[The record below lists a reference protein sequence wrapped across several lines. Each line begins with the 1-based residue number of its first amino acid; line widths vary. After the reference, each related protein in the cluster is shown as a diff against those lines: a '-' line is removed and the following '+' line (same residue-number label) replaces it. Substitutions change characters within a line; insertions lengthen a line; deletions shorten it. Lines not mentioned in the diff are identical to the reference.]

1 MLGVQWSPQRRTGGF
16 CGGDFVVSC
25 QPVPLTVCDPRMN
38 TGFAEALQART
49 RDVLDHC
56 TSCGRCFEICPMP
69 APAGLA
75 DHDARA
81 VVGGVL
87 DIIRGGKGTPDAE
100 RWAQVCSGSGH
111 CIPECPESVNPRFM
125 LALTRVAIQRRATA
139 AEQRARGSAA
149 FANMGRGVRV
159 LSRMQL
165 PAEVLRGFR
174 HAEPAAAPPDV
185 VFYTG
190 CNVLKTP
197 HIVLLSLDI
206 LDALGVTYRV
216 MGGPG
221 DCCGVLQFRA
231 GDFDASGRIA
241 YRTTDRFAATGAAK
255 VLAWCPTCTIQIG
268 ENVLPGRGASGKPA
282 YDYEAFVV
290 YLAGQLDRLRPLL
303 RYKVSKRVGLH
314 EHPGVPGVFESAIS
328 ILKAI
333 PGLEYV
339 ELEQTRAGYMC
350 NTLQPLPAFKREM
363 HRTLLQAAAAA
374 KVDALAGVYHA
385 CHRELCSHETDWP
398 FEVVNFLELIGESMG
413 ITRVD
418 RFKRL
423 KKMQDADAILA
434 EVMDLAAQH
443 GLNLEEVRAVIEKDL
458 LGEQPLPL
466 QSAGAARG
474 TASAP
479 G

>member
-1 MLGVQWSPQRRTGGF
+1 MSA
-16 CGGDFVVSC
+16 S
-25 QPVPLTVCDPRMN
+25 
-38 TGFAEALQART
+38 FAEALQART
-49 RDVLDHC
+49 QEVLDRC
-56 TSCGRCFEICPMP
+56 THCGRCFEVCPMP

-75 DHDARA
+75 GHDAKA
-81 VVGGVL
+81 VTGGVL
-87 DIIRGGKGTPDAE
+87 DIIRGGPGTPESE

-111 CIPECPESVNPRFM
+111 CIPACPEAVNPRFM
-125 LALTRVAIQRRATA
+125 LALARTAMQRRMTA
-139 AEQRARGSAA
+139 EAQRQKGSAA

-159 LSRMQL
+159 LSRLQL
-165 PAEVLRGFR
+165 PLDVIRRLRG
-174 HAEPAAAPPDV
+174 AGDEEPAPEV

-197 HIVLLSLDI
+197 HIVLLALDI
-206 LDALGVTYRV
+206 FDALGVRYRV

-231 GDFDASGRIA
+231 GDFDAAGRIA
-241 YRTTDRFAATGAAK
+241 YRTTDRFTATGAKK

-268 ENVLPGRGASGKPA
+268 ENVLPGREGAPA
-282 YDYEAFVV
+282 YAYEAYVV

-303 RYKVSKRVGLH
+303 RHPVRKRVGLH
-314 EHPGVPGVFESAIS
+314 EHPGVPGVCESAVQ
-328 ILKAI
+328 ILRAI
-333 PGLEYV
+333 PGLEFV
-339 ELEQTRAGYMC
+339 DLPQMPVGYMC
-350 NTLQPLPAFKREM
+350 NTLQPLPAFKREV
-363 HRTLLQAAAAA
+363 HRTILEAAAAA

-398 FEVVNFLELIGESMG
+398 FEVVNFLELVGESMG
-413 ITRVD
+413 IRRED

-434 EVMDLAAQH
+434 DVMDLVAAH
-443 GLNLEEVRAVIEKDL
+443 GLSLEEVRAVIEKDL

-466 QSAGAARG
+466 RNARG
-474 TASAP
+474 TRDTASAP